1 MFGLTTEVMLMGV
14 VIPIAFLFISMYIAS
29 K

>member
-1 MFGLTTEVMLMGV
+1 MSELTTEVMLVGV
-14 VIPIAFLFISMYIAS
+14 IIPIAFLFISMYIAQ